1 MVFKGALIVQ
11 EGTFI
16 YSYIQTCF
24 GLYTD
29 LYSSILQSE
38 FESQIQAHT
47 GTHFGF
53 HLGKNSEFA
62 SDIHNSSSRYVYIDV
77 FSMCMIVDI
86 HLYE

>member
-38 FESQIQAHT
+38 FESQIQALT
-47 GTHFGF
+47 GTQFGF
-53 HLGKNSEFA
+53 HLGRTQP
-62 SDIHNSSSRYVYIDV
+62 SSKVKSLSLPLTYTAQVQGMFTLMYSV
-77 FSMCMIVDI
+77 CV
-86 HLYE
+86 